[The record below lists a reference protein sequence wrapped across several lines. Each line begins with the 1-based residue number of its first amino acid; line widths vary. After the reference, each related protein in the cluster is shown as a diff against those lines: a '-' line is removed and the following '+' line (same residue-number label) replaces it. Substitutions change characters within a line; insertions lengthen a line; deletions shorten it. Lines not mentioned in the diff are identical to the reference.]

1 MSVLSVTVPYMAEQT
16 FNKHVWS
23 ADQLSAAV
31 AAATSWR
38 GVMRELGLNP
48 DNGGATLTIRRHAA
62 RLGLDTSHFKGNRS
76 WPDSV
81 LRRAV
86 TESRTWDEVLTT
98 LGLSSQAGGERTLV
112 KAHALRLGLDVG
124 HLGNPA
130 AHSPPSCE
138 LRPDLAH
145 LRQAAESLAAAWF
158 VLCGCNVAF
167 PVVPDCY
174 DLLVSRSDGTRRV
187 QVKTTICNTKD
198 GWLARIARR
207 PYSIGN
213 NAPLVP
219 YDPEVIDYFFVVD
232 GDLTIYVIPSRAVG
246 GRTTILLRSYAK
258 YIVGNAAGLM
268 VAAPPGTKLRPA
280 EPGRALAPRG
290 PGQLGDEQGGVD
302 GTDPR
307 GEVVAGACT
316 VALDRVTGVVLGE
329 RHRVV
334 PVGDVDQPARVLG

>member
-1 MSVLSVTVPYMAEQT
+1 MSVLSVTVPSVVEQT
-16 FNKHVWS
+16 FSKPAWCD
-23 ADQLSAAV
+23 DQLPAAV

-38 GVMRELGLNP
+38 GVMRGLGLNP
-48 DNGGATLTIRRHAA
+48 DNGGTTLTIRRHAA

-86 TESRTWDEVLTT
+86 TESHTWDEVLIS
-98 LGLSSQAGGERTLV
+98 LGLSSRAGGERTLV

-124 HLGNPA
+124 HLGLPTPHVA
-130 AHSPPSCE
+130 PSCE

-167 PVVPDCY
+167 PVAPDCY
-174 DLLVSRSDGTRRV
+174 DLLVSTPDGMRRV
-187 QVKTTICNTKD
+187 QVKTTVCPTKD
-198 GWLARIARR
+198 GWMARIARR

-219 YDPEVIDYFFVVD
+219 YDPEVIDLFFIVD
-232 GDLTIYVIPSRAVG
+232 GDLTVYVIPSRAVG
-246 GRTTILLRSYAK
+246 GRTTIVLRSYAK

-268 VAAPPGTKLRPA
+268 ASRSLAA
-280 EPGRALAPRG
+280 
-290 PGQLGDEQGGVD
+290 
-302 GTDPR
+302 
-307 GEVVAGACT
+307 
-316 VALDRVTGVVLGE
+316 
-329 RHRVV
+329 
-334 PVGDVDQPARVLG
+334 